1 MNAASRRAV
10 RATGLAALLLL
21 APAAPSAQHEPMLLD
36 RFDTG
41 DPILDWYVLNDG
53 VMGGRSEGGFRLED
67 GALVFAGVTNTN
79 GGGFSSIR
87 ARPRPLDLSGRRAI
101 VVHGRGDGRRYVFRL
116 ETDDGTAYWA
126 EFEPPAD
133 AAGVVRIPLDRFR
146 PRFRGR
152 WLAGPPLDPARVTRL
167 GILCYDGLDGPFRLD
182 LHRIEAD

>member
-1 MNAASRRAV
+1 MNASALRTLRAGV
-10 RATGLAALLLL
+10 LAWLLL
-21 APAAPSAQHEPMLLD
+21 APAVPSAQHGAMLLD

-41 DPILDWYVLNDG
+41 APTLDWYVLNDE
-53 VMGGRSEGGFRLED
+53 VMGGRSEGGYRLEA

-87 ARPRPLDLSGRRAI
+87 TRPRTLDLSGRRAI

-126 EFEPPAD
+126 DFDPPAD
-133 AAGVVRIPLDRFR
+133 APGEVRIPLDRFR

-152 WLAGPPLDPARVTRL
+152 WLSGPPLDPARVTRVGL
-167 GILCYDGLDGPFRLD
+167 MCYDGRDGPFRLEV
-182 LHRIEAD
+182 HRIEAG